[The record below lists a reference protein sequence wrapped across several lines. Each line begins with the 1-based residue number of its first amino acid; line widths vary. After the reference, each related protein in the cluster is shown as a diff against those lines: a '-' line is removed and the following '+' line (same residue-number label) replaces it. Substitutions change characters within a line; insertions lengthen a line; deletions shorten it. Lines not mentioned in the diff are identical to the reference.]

1 MGKVLI
7 TGTAGFIGHH
17 LAMLLN
23 SLGYKV
29 IGLDEINDY
38 YDVGLK
44 QDRLRLQGINVDD
57 ISYGKMLQGK
67 IDFIQL
73 KLEDEEAL
81 FSLFESQKID
91 YVVNLA
97 AQAGVRYSIENPK
110 AYLNSN
116 IIGFLNILEACR
128 KYPVKHLVY
137 ASSSSVY
144 GLNDKLPFKTSDC
157 TDHPMALYGATK
169 KSNEVMAHSYSHL
182 YGIPSTGLR
191 FFTVYGPLGR
201 PDMALFLFAEAIRKN
216 EPINVFGQGKMMRDF
231 TYVADIVMAISKLL
245 VKPPKRDSAIKGEKL
260 TGNTSSA
267 PYSIYNI
274 GNNSPVGLMEYI
286 EALEEA
292 LGKKAKKNFMDIQPG
307 DVIATYANVDDL
319 YEYIDFKPKTMVQ
332 DGINKFIEWYTKYYK
347 IE

>member
-1 MGKVLI
+1 MEKVLI

-17 LAMLLN
+17 LAILLS

-38 YDVGLK
+38 YDVELK
-44 QDRLRLQGINVDD
+44 KARLKLQGVDVD
-57 ISYGKMLQGK
+57 SISYGKLCEGE

-73 KLEDEEAL
+73 KLEDDKAIL
-81 FSLFESQKID
+81 DLFEDQKFD

-110 AYLNSN
+110 AYIDSN
-116 IIGFLNILEACR
+116 IIGFLNVLEASR
-128 KYPVKHLVY
+128 RFPVNHLIY

-182 YGIPSTGLR
+182 YDIPTTGLR
-191 FFTVYGPLGR
+191 FFTVYGPMGR

-216 EPINVFGQGKMMRDF
+216 EPINVFGQGKMVRDF

-245 VKPPKRDSAIKGEKL
+245 VKPPKIDKMIKGDKL

-286 EALEEA
+286 RALEVA
-292 LGKKAKKNFMDIQPG
+292 LGKEAEKNYMDIQPG

-319 YEYIDFKPKTMVQ
+319 YEYIDFKPQTNVQ
-332 DGINKFIEWYTKYYK
+332 DGINRFIKWYKKYYK

>member
-1 MGKVLI
+1 MQKVLI

-17 LAMLLN
+17 LALLLT
-23 SLGYKV
+23 SLGHKV
-29 IGLDEINDY
+29 VGLDEINDY
-38 YDVGLK
+38 YDVNLK
-44 QDRLRLQGINVDD
+44 KDRLRMQGIQVEN
-57 ISYGKMLQGK
+57 ISYGTLLEGD

-73 KLEDEEAL
+73 KLEDEKAL
-81 FSLFESQKID
+81 FELFDIQKFD
-91 YVVNLA
+91 YVINLA
-97 AQAGVRYSIENPK
+97 AQAGVRYSIENPR

-128 KYPVKHLVY
+128 AFPVKHLVY

-169 KSNEVMAHSYSHL
+169 KSNEIMAHSYSHL
-182 YGIPSTGLR
+182 YNIPSTGLR
-191 FFTVYGPLGR
+191 FFTVYGPMGR
-201 PDMALFLFAEAIRKN
+201 PDMALFLFAEAIRKG
-216 EPINVFGQGKMMRDF
+216 EAINVFGQGKMVRDF
-231 TYVADIVMAISKLL
+231 TYVGDIVMAISKLL
-245 VKPPKRDSAIKGEKL
+245 VKPPKRDASIKGDLL

-286 EALEEA
+286 DALETA
-292 LGKKAKKNFMDIQPG
+292 LGKVADKNYMDIQQG

-319 YEYIDFKPKTMVQ
+319 YEYIDFKPQTKVQ
-332 DGINKFIEWYTKYYK
+332 DGINKFIEWYKLYYK

>member
-1 MGKVLI
+1 MEKVLI

-17 LAMLLN
+17 LAILLS

-38 YDVGLK
+38 YDVELK
-44 QDRLRLQGINVDD
+44 KARLKLQGVDVD
-57 ISYGKMLQGK
+57 SISYGKLCEGE

-73 KLEDEEAL
+73 KLEDDKAIL
-81 FSLFESQKID
+81 DLFEDQKFD

-110 AYLNSN
+110 AYIDSN
-116 IIGFLNILEACR
+116 IIGFLNVLEASR
-128 KYPVKHLVY
+128 RFPVNHLIY

-182 YGIPSTGLR
+182 YDIPTTGLR
-191 FFTVYGPLGR
+191 FFTVYGPMGR

-216 EPINVFGQGKMMRDF
+216 EPINVFGQGKMVRDF

-245 VKPPKRDSAIKGEKL
+245 VKPPKRDKMIKGDKL

-286 EALEEA
+286 RALEVA
-292 LGKKAKKNFMDIQPG
+292 LGKEAEKNYMDIQPG

-319 YEYIDFKPKTMVQ
+319 YEYIDFKPQTNVQ
-332 DGINKFIEWYTKYYK
+332 DGINRFIKWYKKYYK

>member
-1 MGKVLI
+1 MEKVLI
-7 TGTAGFIGHH
+7 TGNAGFIGHH
-17 LAMLLN
+17 LAILLS

-29 IGLDEINDY
+29 VGLDEINDY
-38 YDVGLK
+38 YDINLK
-44 QDRLRLQGINVDD
+44 NDRLVLQGIDVSN
-57 ISYGKMLQGK
+57 ISYGKLLEGE

-73 KLEDEEAL
+73 KLEDDVAL
-81 FSLFESQKID
+81 FNLFENQKFD
-91 YVVNLA
+91 YVINLA
-97 AQAGVRYSIENPK
+97 AQAGVRYSITNPH
-110 AYLNSN
+110 AYINSN

-128 KYPVKHLVY
+128 SYPVKHLIY

-144 GLNDKLPFKTSDC
+144 GLNDKLPFRTSDC

-182 YGIPSTGLR
+182 YDIPSTGLR
-191 FFTVYGPLGR
+191 FFTVYGPMGR

-216 EPINVFGQGKMMRDF
+216 ESINVFGHGKMIRDF
-231 TYVADIVMAISKLL
+231 TYVADIVTSISKLL
-245 VKPPKRDSAIKGEKL
+245 VKPPKRDSMITGDKL

-286 EALEEA
+286 EALEQA
-292 LGKKAKKNFMDIQPG
+292 LGNVATKNYMDIQPG

-319 YEYIDFKPKTMVQ
+319 YDYIDFKPQTNVQ
-332 DGINKFIEWYTKYYK
+332 EGINKFIDWYKVYYK